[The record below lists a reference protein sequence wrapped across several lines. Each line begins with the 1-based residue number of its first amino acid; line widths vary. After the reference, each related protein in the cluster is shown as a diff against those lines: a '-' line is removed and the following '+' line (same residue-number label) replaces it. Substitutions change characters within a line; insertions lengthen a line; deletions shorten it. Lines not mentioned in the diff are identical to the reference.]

1 MLALILFSLFKRV
14 CLWVVKF
21 GQWRKK
27 WTIDSISFPQ
37 LQKGSTESWKLCLNL
52 CYFKWLKPILRRVR
66 RFSPNGLFMLKSLLT
81 FKWFNNQGFMLQLTI
96 TQKILNL
103 MDILMIVPYSMN
115 LITQFKAYAWQTVG
129 HT

>member
-1 MLALILFSLFKRV
+1 
-14 CLWVVKF
+14 
-21 GQWRKK
+21 
-27 WTIDSISFPQ
+27 
-37 LQKGSTESWKLCLNL
+37 
-52 CYFKWLKPILRRVR
+52 
-66 RFSPNGLFMLKSLLT
+66 
-81 FKWFNNQGFMLQLTI
+81 MLQLTI